1 MDRLVPSITQFR
13 PLNLE
18 PRNADKGTG
27 GGGANLESGLDNSPV
42 TQGVPFN
49 ETGLYLQDEYD
60 AGYTGMFLMD
70 CQAQMA
76 LAKMIGRADAITT
89 LQQRFETV
97 ARVMPQLWNATE
109 GMYQNKRSKDLAP
122 IERMAPTHFYPL
134 LAGPTDGPTEE
145 QAKTMIQKHLTNPKR
160 FAVWPV
166 NSSSIVQ
173 LFPVVQHLLRRAF
186 AAWGAQMWVLKP
198 RLMRSVSGVRLA
210 PHFLML
216 A

>member
-1 MDRLVPSITQFR
+1 
-13 PLNLE
+13 
-18 PRNADKGTG
+18 
-27 GGGANLESGLDNSPV
+27 
-42 TQGVPFN
+42 
-49 ETGLYLQDEYD
+49 
-60 AGYTGMFLMD
+60 
-70 CQAQMA
+70 MA

-145 QAKTMIQKHLTNPKR
+145 QAKTMIQKHMTNPKR

-166 NSSSIVQ
+166 NPSSIVQ
-173 LFPVVQHLLRRAF
+173 LFPVVQYLLGRAF
-186 AAWGAQMWVLKP
+186 AEWGRSNVGVKP
-198 RLMRSVSGVRLA
+198 SPYDTL
-210 PHFLML
+210 
-216 A
+216 